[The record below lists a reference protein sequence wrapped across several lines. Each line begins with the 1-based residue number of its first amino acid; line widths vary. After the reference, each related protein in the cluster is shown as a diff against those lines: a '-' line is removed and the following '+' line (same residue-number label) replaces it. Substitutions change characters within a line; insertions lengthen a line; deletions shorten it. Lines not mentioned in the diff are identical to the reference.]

1 MNEVASI
8 ISNGDDSLGT
18 ILRRT
23 SLEFN
28 RIFDKADVIIAKGQ
42 AIYESLSEVK
52 NHNIYFMLMSKCK
65 VIAQDIGVK
74 EKSLV
79 CLNHHQ

>member
-28 RIFDKADVIIAKGQ
+28 RIFDKADMILPKDKPI
-42 AIYESLSEVK
+42 
-52 NHNIYFMLMSKCK
+52 MK
-65 VIAQDIGVK
+65 V
-74 EKSLV
+74 
-79 CLNHHQ
+79 